1 MPDPADPAALE
12 RPPSDVA
19 LKIGEQRS
27 IHIDVRRLLVCVL
40 FLLCAARA
48 AHADPAL
55 AKKRAHQRAVRSAGY
70 LLIGGGVALGAGS
83 LVAAELGLRA
93 NDSIQF
99 GGFATAQEI
108 EDRAEQGRRYNLA
121 AWCLAG
127 GGGALLATG
136 LLLVVTHPDP
146 HAPHI
151 EAAPVAGGA
160 VVGISGVL
168 P

>member
-1 MPDPADPAALE
+1 M
-12 RPPSDVA
+12 
-19 LKIGEQRS
+19 
-27 IHIDVRRLLVCVL
+27 VCVL

-48 AHADPAL
+48 AHADPAI
-55 AKKRAHQRAVRSAGY
+55 ARQRAHRRAVRSAGY
-70 LLIGGGVALGAGS
+70 LLVGGGVALGAGS
-83 LVAAELGLRA
+83 LVMAELGLRA

-108 EDRAEQGRRYNLA
+108 ADRAEQGRRYNLA
-121 AWCLAG
+121 AWCMAG
-127 GGGALLATG
+127 GGAALATTG
-136 LLLVVTHPDP
+136 LLLVFTHPDP
-146 HAPHI
+146 HTPRI

>member
-1 MPDPADPAALE
+1 MPDPADPAVLE
-12 RPPSDVA
+12 SEVA
-19 LKIGEQRS
+19 LKVGVQRP
-27 IHIDVRRLLVCVL
+27 IHMDVRRLLVCVSL
-40 FLLCAARA
+40 LLCAARA

-55 AKKRAHQRAVRSAGY
+55 AKQRAHRRAVRSAGY
-70 LLIGGGVALGAGS
+70 LLVGGGVALGAGT
-83 LVAAELGLRA
+83 LVMAELGKRA

-99 GGFATAQEI
+99 GGYATAQEI
-108 EDRAEQGRRYNLA
+108 EDRAAQGRKYNLA

-127 GGGALLATG
+127 GGGALFATG

-146 HAPHI
+146 HAPRI